1 MDSANNSCESQL
13 IVTIYDIA
21 SQLERDLQVD
31 IILLDFAKAFDKFST
46 SPPSTQVRILCRQPQ
61 NQQMDSLLP
70 REQKANKFQYSWCTP
85 RHCSWPTST
94 TCQKQ
99 QLHQRPNYLQMDM
112 TAFFIGPLTTR
123 LTVTYCRE
131 TLQLEK
137 TGKTNG
143 R

>member
-13 IVTIYDIA
+13 IVTIHDIA

-70 REQKANKFQYSWCTP
+70 REQKANKFQYSWCAP
-85 RHCSWPTST
+85 RHCSWTST
-94 TCQKQ
+94 VPG
-99 QLHQRPNYLQMDM
+99 LHQRHVRNSN
-112 TAFFIGPLTTR
+112 FIR
-123 LTVTYCRE
+123 DQIICRW
-131 TLQLEK
+131 T
-137 TGKTNG
+137 
-143 R
+143 